1 MSRSADGPTQREQ
14 MAEDTQLMAVHCRC
28 NGAVMNSGAVQ
39 PQSRN
44 ADVPWGAFPDSLW
57 TNAHRSISLA
67 LHLRPFSIKKKG
79 HKLHGKSAELRK
91 QALKAADAKEIHEL
105 NKRIAQEAP
114 PQGVSQP
121 SHTVSRPSSSLL
133 LLLCVLMKTFHARR
147 MKPLWRCKETSWP
160 STIHSEGT

>member
-1 MSRSADGPTQREQ
+1 M
-14 MAEDTQLMAVHCRC
+14 HCRC
-28 NGAVMNSGAVQ
+28 NGAAMHSAVR

-44 ADVPWGAFPDSLW
+44 ADVPWGAFFHFPDFFSRIAHLSFSLV
-57 TNAHRSISLA
+57 
-67 LHLRPFSIKKKG
+67 LHLYPLSIKKKG